1 MCFLIDVL
9 LKVDPTQA
17 PSSAEQSPLA
27 PIHRSTGSAA
37 QRTPPPADL
46 QEKNMK
52 INDCTLLT
60 VKCNI
65 ILQNFRGVFAA
76 YIMQPSGKLR
86 HAVMSCSAKTRLQF
100 LCKMTVEQVA
110 ENRIA
115 CNQKELL
122 IRTACCWSEQ
132 HSLFPH
138 THTCLHV
145 WPNRPGSIIVRVLSF
160 YQLNVLSKTQTYRS
174 CNVILIPVK

>member
-122 IRTACCWSEQ
+122 IRTAFFIPS
-132 HSLFPH
+132 H
-138 THTCLHV
+138 THTHV
-145 WPNRPGSIIVRVLSF
+145 CTSDPIDLVLS
-160 YQLNVLSKTQTYRS
+160 
-174 CNVILIPVK
+174 